1 MVGVRIRNLTKFYG
15 KVAAAK
21 DIDLDVNDKEFFV
34 LLGPSGCGKT
44 TLLLCIA
51 GLLKPEKGEIWLGD
65 KLVTSSERNVFL
77 TPQERRLA
85 MVFQDYALYPHMTVF
100 KNIAFPLEVGGVSK
114 DKIRERVLNV
124 AKFLGIEHLL
134 DRKPKQ
140 LSGGEKQRVALGR
153 AIVKEPALLLMDEPL
168 ANLDA
173 KLRVLMRVELKR
185 FQRELGTTIIYVTH
199 DQVEAMS
206 MADRVGVMSAGV
218 LQQVGEPLE
227 IYDKPRNI
235 FVAGFIGSPPMNMFE
250 GSVIETDGQL
260 AIDLGFFVFKP
271 AEWVGEFLRKNNV
284 KEVVLGVRPEN
295 VLFAKEGQTNAFKSK
310 VSYVELLGKELNI
323 HLVARDRKFVMIT
336 EPALKPEGELWIKF
350 NENKIYLFDKST
362 GNSLI
367 F

>member
-1 MVGVRIRNLTKFYG
+1 MVSVRIRNLTKVYG
-15 KVAAAK
+15 KIAAVK
-21 DIDLDVNDKEFFV
+21 DVNLDVNDKEFFI

-65 KLVTSSERNVFL
+65 KLVTSGDRNIFL
-77 TPQERRLA
+77 PPQERKLA

-100 KNIAFPLEVGGVSK
+100 KNIAFPLEVGGISK
-114 DKIRERVLNV
+114 DSIRERVLKV
-124 AKFLGIEHLL
+124 ARFLGIEHLL

-185 FQRELGTTIIYVTH
+185 LQRELGTTIIYVTH

-227 IYDKPRNI
+227 IYDKPRNT

-250 GSVIETDGQL
+250 GSVIDVNGRL
-260 AIDLGFFVFKP
+260 AIDLGFSVIYL
-271 AEWVGEFLRKNNV
+271 ASWMEELLRKNNV
-284 KEVVLGVRPEN
+284 EEVVLGVRPEN
-295 VLFAKEGQTNAFKSK
+295 VLFAKEGEVNAFKAK

-323 HLVARDRKFVMIT
+323 HLAAGDKRLVMT
-336 EPALKPEGELWIKF
+336 AEPTLKPEGELWIRF
-350 NENKIYLFDKST
+350 NENKIYLFDRKT

-367 F
+367 L

>member
-1 MVGVRIRNLTKFYG
+1 MVSVRIRNLTKAYG
-15 KVAAAK
+15 KIAAVK
-21 DIDLDVNDKEFFV
+21 DVSLDVNDKEFFV

-65 KLVTSSERNVFL
+65 KLVTSGDRGIFL
-77 TPQERRLA
+77 SPQERKLA

-100 KNIAFPLEVGGVSK
+100 KNIAFPLEVGGISK
-114 DKIRERVLNV
+114 DEIKERVLKV
-124 AKFLGIEHLL
+124 ARFLGIEHLL

-153 AIVKEPALLLMDEPL
+153 AIVKEPTLLLMDEPL

-185 FQRELGTTIIYVTH
+185 LQRELGTTIIYVTH
-199 DQVEAMS
+199 DQIEAMS
-206 MADRVGVMSAGV
+206 MADRVGVMSAGS

-227 IYDKPRNI
+227 IYDKPRNT

-250 GSVIETDGQL
+250 GSIIEVNGRL
-260 AIDLGFFVFKP
+260 AIDLGFFVYTLTD
-271 AEWVGEFLRKNNV
+271 WMGELIRKNNV

-295 VLFAKEGQTNAFKSK
+295 VLFAKEGEVNALKAK
-310 VSYVELLGKELNI
+310 VNYVELLGKELNI
-323 HLVARDRKFVMIT
+323 HLTIGNLRLVMSAEST
-336 EPALKPEGELWIKF
+336 LKPEGEIWIKF
-350 NENKIYLFDKST
+350 NENRVYLFDKRT
-362 GNSLI
+362 GNNLI